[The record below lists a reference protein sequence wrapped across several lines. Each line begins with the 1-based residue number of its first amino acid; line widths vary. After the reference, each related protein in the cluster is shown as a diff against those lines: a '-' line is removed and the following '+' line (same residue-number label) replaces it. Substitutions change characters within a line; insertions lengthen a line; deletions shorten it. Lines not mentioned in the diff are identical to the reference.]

1 MESFVARQ
9 PIFNR
14 RKGLFGYELLYRSGM
29 DNAFSGTDGDMAT
42 ARVLSSTFLNIG
54 MDRITGSKWALINFT
69 GRHLLDGTP
78 GQFPADKVIVEI
90 LEDVEPTAGIVTAC
104 RKLRE
109 RGYVLALDDFDFS
122 GSQAPL
128 VELADIIKVDF
139 RLVPLE
145 VIERE
150 GPALLRQGKKLLA
163 EKIETYAEFDA
174 AQAMGFSLF
183 QGYFFSRPEVMQ
195 NREIATSKIN
205 LLNLLAEVNRKNVR
219 LDRVEQMIAPDVAI
233 SYKLLRYINSAYYYL
248 LNEIS
253 SIRHA
258 LLYLGEA
265 GVRQFV
271 SLVATSEL
279 ASDKPDELIRTAVI
293 RARLCE
299 LLGKQGSRGYPDTS
313 ELFLLGLFSLLDAML
328 DMEMAEL
335 MERLPLPANLKQ
347 ALTAG
352 SGPCARYLETVLAYE
367 QGDWQ
372 RCTGLLE
379 DLGIDTDRMVA
390 AYLDAVDLA
399 ENFSGI

>member
-1 MESFVARQ
+1 MDSFIARQ

-14 RKGLFGYELLYRSGM
+14 RKGLFGYELLYRSSLE
-29 DNAFSGTDGDMAT
+29 NVFSGADGDMAT

-69 GRHLLDGTP
+69 GRHLLDRTP
-78 GQFPADKVIVEI
+78 TQFPADKVIVEI
-90 LEDVEPTAGIVTAC
+90 LEDVEPTAEIVTAC
-104 RKLRE
+104 RHLRE
-109 RGYVLALDDFDFS
+109 NGYLLALDDFDFS
-122 GSQAPL
+122 GNQAAL

-150 GPALLRQGKKLLA
+150 GAALREQGKKLLA
-163 EKIETYAEFDA
+163 EKIETYQEFDA
-174 AQAMGFSLF
+174 ALAMGFTLF
-183 QGYFFSRPEVMQ
+183 QGYFFSRPEVMH
-195 NREIATSKIN
+195 NREIATSKVN
-205 LLNLLAEVNRKNVR
+205 LLNLLVEVNRENVR
-219 LDRVEQMIAPDVAI
+219 MDRIEQMISPDVAI

-271 SLVATSEL
+271 SLVATSGL
-279 ASDKPDELIRTAVI
+279 SSDKPDELIRTAVI

-299 LLGKQGSRGYPDTS
+299 LLGKHGRGSHDDTS

-328 DMEMAEL
+328 DVDVAEL
-335 MERLPLPANLKQ
+335 MERLPLPANIKQ
-347 ALTAG
+347 ALTHG
-352 SGPCARYLETVLAYE
+352 TGPCAPYLETVLAYE
-367 QGDWQ
+367 QGEWQ
-372 RCTGLLE
+372 RCTALLE
-379 DLGIDTDRMVA
+379 DIGMDTDRMMA

-399 ENFSGI
+399 ENFSAI

>member
-9 PIFNR
+9 PIFSR
-14 RKGLFGYELLYRSGM
+14 RKGLFGYELLYRSGP
-29 DNAFSGTDGDMAT
+29 DNAFSGADGDMAT
-42 ARVLSSTFLNIG
+42 ARVLTSTFLNIG

-69 GRHLLDGTP
+69 GNHLLEQTP
-78 GQFPADKVIVEI
+78 LQFPADKVIVEI
-90 LEDVEPTAGIVTAC
+90 LEDVVPTDEIVAAC
-104 RKLRE
+104 RQLKE
-109 RGYVLALDDFDFS
+109 KGYILALDDFDFS
-122 GSQAPL
+122 GSQAAL

-139 RLVPLE
+139 RLVPME

-150 GPALLRQGKKLLA
+150 GAVLRKQGKRLLA

-174 AQAMGFSLF
+174 ALAMGFTLF
-183 QGYFFSRPEVMQ
+183 QGYFFSRPEVMH
-195 NREIATSKIN
+195 NREIATSKVN
-205 LLNLLAEVNRKNVR
+205 LLNLLAEVNRKDVR

-248 LNEIS
+248 LREIS

-265 GVRQFV
+265 GIRQFV

-279 ASDKPDELIRTAVI
+279 SADKPDELIRTAII

-299 LLGKQGSRGYPDTS
+299 LLGKQGSGGNADTS

-335 MERLPLPANLKQ
+335 MERLPLPDSIKE
-347 ALTAG
+347 ALTRG
-352 SGPCARYLETVLAYE
+352 SGPYARYLETVLAYE
-367 QGDWQ
+367 HGDWQ
-372 RCTGLLE
+372 RCTALLG
-379 DLGIDTDRMVA
+379 DLGIETDRMVA
-390 AYLDAVDLA
+390 SYLDAVDLA

>member
-1 MESFVARQ
+1 MESFIARQ

-14 RKGLFGYELLYRSGM
+14 RKGLFGYELLYRSGQ
-29 DNAFSGTDGDMAT
+29 DNVFAGTDGDMAT
-42 ARVLSSTFLNIG
+42 ARVLTSTFLNIG
-54 MDRITGSKWALINFT
+54 VDRITGSKWALINFT
-69 GRHLLDGTP
+69 GRHLLDRTP
-78 GQFPADKVIVEI
+78 AQFPADRVIVEI
-90 LEDVEPTAGIVTAC
+90 LEDVVPTDEILAAC
-104 RKLRE
+104 GQLSE
-109 RGYVLALDDFDFS
+109 MGYTIALDDYDFS

-150 GPALLRQGKKLLA
+150 GTALREQGKKLLA
-163 EKIETYAEFDA
+163 EKIETYEEFDA
-174 AQAMGFSLF
+174 ALAMGFSLF

-195 NREIATSKIN
+195 NREIATTKVN
-205 LLNLLAEVNRKNVR
+205 LLNLLAEVNRKEVR
-219 LDRVEQMIAPDVAI
+219 LDRVEQMISPDVAI
-233 SYKLLRYINSAYYYL
+233 SYKLLRYINSAYYSL
-248 LNEIS
+248 LSEIS

-258 LLYLGEA
+258 LLYLGET

-279 ASDKPDELIRTAVI
+279 SSDKPDELIRTAVI

-299 LLGKQGSRGYPDTS
+299 LLGKQGTSVSDTS

-335 MERLPLPANLKQ
+335 MERLPLPSAIKE
-347 ALTAG
+347 ALTNG
-352 SGPCARYLETVLAYE
+352 SGPCAPYLETVLAYE
-367 QGDWQ
+367 KGDWQ
-372 RCTGLLE
+372 RCTALL
-379 DLGIDTDRMVA
+379 GNIGMDTDRMVA

-399 ENFSGI
+399 EHFSTI

>member
-1 MESFVARQ
+1 MESFIARQ

-14 RKGLFGYELLYRSGM
+14 RKRLFGYELLYRSSE
-29 DNAFSGTDGDMAT
+29 DNVFSGANGDMAT
-42 ARVLSSTFLNIG
+42 ARVLSSSFLNIG

-78 GQFPADKVIVEI
+78 GQFPVDKVIVEI
-90 LEDVEPTAGIVTAC
+90 LEDVVPTAEIVAAC
-104 RKLRE
+104 RRLKDN
-109 RGYVLALDDFDFS
+109 GYTIALDDFDFS
-122 GSQAPL
+122 GGQEPL

-139 RLVPLE
+139 RLVELA

-150 GPALLRQGKKLLA
+150 GAALRRQNKKLLA

-174 AQAMGFSLF
+174 ALAMGFSLF
-183 QGYFFSRPEVMQ
+183 QGYFFSRPEVMR
-195 NREIATSKIN
+195 NREIATTKVN
-205 LLNLLAEVNRKNVR
+205 LLNLLAEVNRQDVR
-219 LDRVEQMIAPDVAI
+219 MDRVEQMISPDVAI

-271 SLVATSEL
+271 SLVAISEL
-279 ASDKPDELIRTAVI
+279 SSDKPNELIRTAVI

-299 LLGKQGSRGYPDTS
+299 LLGKHGNRTSDTS

-328 DMEMAEL
+328 DMEMTEL
-335 MERLPLPANLKQ
+335 MTRLPLPSGIKE
-347 ALTAG
+347 ALTSG
-352 SGPCARYLETVLAYE
+352 SGPYAPFLETVRAYE
-367 QGDWQ
+367 RGDWR
-372 RCTGLLE
+372 RCTELLG
-379 DLGIDTDRMVA
+379 DIGMDTDRMVA
-390 AYLDAVDLA
+390 AYLDALDLA
-399 ENFSGI
+399 ERFSAI